1 MEADMLPRLGLIVPP
16 AAGEVPPEGPA
27 LYAGRAEF
35 IARGLGLAEISNRGY
50 NAVIDRVAALAAD
63 LAANGAQALSL
74 MGTSLS
80 FYRGGSANDELKQ
93 VMAQASGLPC
103 TTMSDA
109 VVGGLRTVDATRVA
123 VATAYIDEVN
133 RQLDAFLRESGFVPT
148 ALRGLSI
155 SDVKA
160 VGEVGTA
167 VLVDLCKRVW
177 REHEGADAIL
187 ISCGGL
193 RTLEASRQVEAE
205 LGVPVISSSPAG
217 FWDLMRTAGLPAHS
231 QGHGALFDADESA
244 AHSA

>member
-1 MEADMLPRLGLIVPP
+1 MALPHLGLIVPP

-35 IARGLGLAEISNRGY
+35 TARGLGLAEISNRGY
-50 NAVIDRVAALAAD
+50 NAVIDRVATLAAE
-63 LAANGAQALSL
+63 LAAGGAQALSL

-80 FYRGGSANDELKQ
+80 FYRGGSANEELKQ

-109 VVGGLRTVDATRVA
+109 VVRGLRAVGATRVA

-133 RQLDAFLRESGFVPT
+133 RQLDNFLRESGFEPT
-148 ALRGLSI
+148 ALEGLSI
-155 SDVKA
+155 TDVKA

-167 VLVDLCKRVW
+167 ALVALCRRVW
-177 REHEGADAIL
+177 QAQPGADAIL

-193 RTLEASRQVEAE
+193 RTLEAVRQVEAE
-205 LGVPVISSSPAG
+205 LGVPVVSSSPAG
-217 FWDLMRTAGLPAHS
+217 FWDLMRTAGLPAS
-231 QGHGALFDADESA
+231 SKGNGRLFEA
-244 AHSA
+244 AKEQLPA